1 MEPEH
6 RQRAHPPCSCDEL
19 RRLQNGPVAFSAQF
33 QYDNRGSQEVGPH
46 EALLVGQANAF
57 TSYGAQLQAMFFNT
71 FNREE
76 VFGQIDGTA
85 FLNSEGLKLRGYFGR
100 GNTQPGGALTGAGFN
115 ADLQIG
121 GLNLSYPII
130 RSRRLNLSVDGSI
143 DTYDSPVETFAA
155 AARPVRRICA
165 CCGSGAYS
173 RLRTTSSPT
182 CRRPTPPSSRSA
194 TV

>member
-1 MEPEH
+1 MSMRDDQTRHSGAVAVVVFHTLCVAARKILSWQDISYQVGMVSLHSRVDDANDNAVSLAELLGFCNVQNTEMPLIV
-6 RQRAHPPCSCDEL
+6 ASC
-19 RRLQNGPVAFSAQF
+19 
-33 QYDNRGSQEVGPH
+33 
-46 EALLVGQANAF
+46 
-57 TSYGAQLQAMFFNT
+57 
-71 FNREE
+71 
-76 VFGQIDGTA
+76 
-85 FLNSEGLKLRGYFGR
+85 
-100 GNTQPGGALTGAGFN
+100 
-115 ADLQIG
+115 
-121 GLNLSYPII
+121 I